1 MAVSIESL
9 QMPGNLAGMSRA
21 GRVSREPW
29 ELRISFVQMI
39 SLWLLAGLAMLTV
52 FIFGFH
58 RGRSQGLAAA
68 FEEYAE
74 QSVRLPVVQPV
85 ALPSAGTAAD
95 GASSNAANSYGA
107 KVENNTSSPGSR
119 AGKNQVEQANTESGF
134 DFSALKA
141 GSASSPGFA
150 GKPALELF
158 SGAITAGEGQQN
170 GLKKA
175 VQSRGQTEPQQTVES
190 RTKVAALP
198 ANSKINT
205 VSTAA
210 EQNTEAAGLPPAKA
224 TGTNDGSAAA
234 KKLAPVATKSIAPG
248 WYVQASAD
256 KSAKDAA
263 RVTSRLKAAGFAPVL
278 ERADIQGK
286 TYFRV
291 LVGPYTSRDVAV
303 KAGKRITTAKL
314 TRGEPFARLVK

>member
-85 ALPSAGTAAD
+85 ALPSAGSAAES
-95 GASSNAANSYGA
+95 ASSNAANSYGA
-107 KVENNTSSPGSR
+107 KVENSTSGAGIR

-141 GSASSPGFA
+141 NSASSPGLA

-158 SGAITAGEGQQN
+158 SGAITAGEGKN

-175 VQSRGQTEPQQTVES
+175 AQSSGQTEPQQTVES
-190 RTKVAALP
+190 RTKLAALP
-198 ANSKINT
+198 AGSKVNT
-205 VSTAA
+205 ASTPA
-210 EQNTEAAGLPPAKA
+210 EQTTEAAGLPPAKTTEA
-224 TGTNDGSAAA
+224 NEGSAAA

-263 RVTSRLKAAGFAPVL
+263 RATSRLKAAGFAPVL
-278 ERADIQGK
+278 EKADIQGK

-291 LVGPYTSRDVAV
+291 LVGPYASRDNAV

-314 TRGEPFARLVK
+314 SRGEPFARLVK